1 MHWTVNGAAAIAAL
15 RCQQGSR
22 SEDQIWPAHRNQTKA
37 A

>member
-1 MHWTVNGAAAIAAL
+1 MHWTVNGAAASPL